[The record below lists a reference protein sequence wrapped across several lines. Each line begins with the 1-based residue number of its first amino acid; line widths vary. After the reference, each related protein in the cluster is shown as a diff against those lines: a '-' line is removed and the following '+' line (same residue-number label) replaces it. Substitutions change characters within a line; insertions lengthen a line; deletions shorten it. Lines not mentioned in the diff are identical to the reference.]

1 MAPNRTPAY
10 VSNIVSELRNRS
22 GPHILQQCINS
33 STDLHP
39 DSRNILDSNSAVPD
53 MDSKVPMINARA
65 ARTGGATPLVML
77 MLLPRLVVNDDD
89 DDDDDT
95 DDNVD
100 DAADVDDSW
109 SVRR

>member
-1 MAPNRTPAY
+1 MVPNCTPVY
-10 VSNIVSELRNRS
+10 VSNVVSKFCNRL
-22 GPHILQQCINS
+22 GPHILQECINS

-39 DSRNILDSNSAVPD
+39 DSRNILDSNRAVPD
-53 MDSKVPMINARA
+53 IDSNVPMINARA
-65 ARTGGATPLVML
+65 ARTGGGTPLVML
-77 MLLPRLVVNDDD
+77 MLLLCLVVNDDD
-89 DDDDDT
+89 DDD

>member
-1 MAPNRTPAY
+1 MY
-10 VSNIVSELRNRS
+10 VSTIFSKLCNFL
-22 GPHILQQCINS
+22 GPHILQECINS

-53 MDSKVPMINARA
+53 IDSNVPMINARA

-77 MLLPRLVVNDDD
+77 VLLLCLVVNDDD
-89 DDDDDT
+89 DDE